1 MPYGDNTKVIDN
13 LLQLQRPLAEKRGL
27 LTVLVLAGETIQA
40 DMVLDGIKALLE
52 EAKTKRWLLDQNQ
65 GELEGGWSSCFSP
78 IGRTPRLTVSNCL
91 NPTRGNRAG
100 CVAFCQ
106 LWAMHLS

>member
-52 EAKTKRWLLDQNQ
+52 EAKTKRWLLDQNH
-65 GELEGGWSSCFSP
+65 GELEGG
-78 IGRTPRLTVSNCL
+78 
-91 NPTRGNRAG
+91 
-100 CVAFCQ
+100 
-106 LWAMHLS
+106 